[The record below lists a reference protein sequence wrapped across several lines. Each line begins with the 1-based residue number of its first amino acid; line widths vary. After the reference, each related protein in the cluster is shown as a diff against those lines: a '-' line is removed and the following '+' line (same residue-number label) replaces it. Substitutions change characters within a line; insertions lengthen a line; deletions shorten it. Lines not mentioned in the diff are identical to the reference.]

1 MKKSEGPKP
10 LTGLADLMGELND
23 EIETE
28 NFAQLK
34 PDQQKLE
41 TIAREMLKLEKDMT
55 VPGASQPDAVRVDRL
70 MQFIEERDF

>member
-1 MKKSEGPKP
+1 MKKTDGSKRLG
-10 LTGLADLMGELND
+10 GLADLMGELND

-28 NFAQLK
+28 TFAELK

-55 VPGASQPDAVRVDRL
+55 VPGATQPDSVRVDRL